1 MALLQEIDIET
12 PQVSITAKIIFVN
25 RTDLH
30 EMGVTYE
37 LKDSRGNQFN
47 TLSGG
52 ASDLN
57 GDGVLSFPEEA
68 VEQGTSVVALG
79 GNSIAALG
87 NAAARVGNPTLSMLT
102 SMVVGRHQLVSFLDA
117 LQSVNLSDIE
127 ASPQVT
133 VLDNVEAELSV
144 GELTPI
150 RTIDAGAGGGG
161 GGTFPTAQVAQQET
175 GIILR
180 ATPHVVGGGKIRL
193 DIYVERSAAELAESD
208 AGFIFRQQKG
218 TTRMLV
224 EDGETAVIAGL
235 LQSERTESTQGIPIL
250 MNLPILGKL
259 FRVTRE
265 QVLQRDLIILVTPH
279 IVRGTN

>member
-1 MALLQEIDIET
+1 
-12 PQVSITAKIIFVN
+12 
-25 RTDLH
+25 
-30 EMGVTYE
+30 
-37 LKDSRGNQFN
+37 
-47 TLSGG
+47 
-52 ASDLN
+52 
-57 GDGVLSFPEEA
+57 
-68 VEQGTSVVALG
+68 
-79 GNSIAALG
+79 
-87 NAAARVGNPTLSMLT
+87 MLT

-150 RTIDAGAGGGG
+150 RTIDAGAGGAGT
-161 GGTFPTAQVAQQET
+161 TFPTAQVQQQET

-224 EDGETAVIAGL
+224 ADGETAVIAGL
-235 LQSERTESTQGIPIL
+235 VQSERTESIQGIPIL